1 VLGLNSLAS
10 RGRRVK
16 LPHRA
21 TRRPGNPDTGHVATK
36 AREAIRQSR
45 RDRINGSGGEGDDRN
60 FLSCLVGGKRSPLPI
75 DFGRN
80 AGVNCQSR
88 DTSGFRAIN
97 ARQKIHLR
105 EEHMLGRALGGIA
118 AIAMSSWFSV
128 AQAQDI
134 KLYAF
139 SSGALTIGKG
149 ILQNLAPV
157 EPPIQIPVGFFVIK
171 HPKGNVLFD
180 TGNNDRIIKDPSY
193 WGASFTAL
201 KPVNTPDVAI
211 DTQLGKIDLKP
222 DDIKYVVASHLHLD
236 HGGNVGK
243 FPNSTIVVQKDEIQ
257 NAFWPKAGTGGPY
270 MIGDVLPLRAE
281 NKDYPNAVKMLQLEG
296 DLDLF
301 GDGTLMVKR
310 WVGHTPGSQMMT
322 VRLKNTGLIILTG
335 DNVYFRENVEKSLP
349 PNIVLAYNPSGIL
362 AAYEW
367 IRHVMATEK
376 ADFFTAHDPDAFKAM
391 KKAPEFYD

>member
-1 VLGLNSLAS
+1 
-10 RGRRVK
+10 
-16 LPHRA
+16 
-21 TRRPGNPDTGHVATK
+21 
-36 AREAIRQSR
+36 
-45 RDRINGSGGEGDDRN
+45 
-60 FLSCLVGGKRSPLPI
+60 
-75 DFGRN
+75 
-80 AGVNCQSR
+80 
-88 DTSGFRAIN
+88 
-97 ARQKIHLR
+97 
-105 EEHMLGRALGGIA
+105 MLGRALGGIA
-118 AIAMSSWFSV
+118 AIAMSSCFSV
-128 AQAQDI
+128 VQAQDI

-270 MIGDVLPLRAE
+270 LIGDVLPLRAE